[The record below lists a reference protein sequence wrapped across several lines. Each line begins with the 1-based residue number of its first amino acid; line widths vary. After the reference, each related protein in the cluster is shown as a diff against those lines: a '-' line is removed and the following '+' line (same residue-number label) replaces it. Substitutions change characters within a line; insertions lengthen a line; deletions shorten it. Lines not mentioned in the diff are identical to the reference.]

1 MRILQ
6 IITIVLIG
14 INLVMASMLF
24 RTAQLPG
31 QDAAGRGM
39 AQGFAGMTIAA
50 VIAAALLLALSYYLQ
65 ATWPVAIAA
74 IVVILPLVVTV
85 LPVLL

>member
-1 MRILQ
+1 MRALQ
-6 IITIVLIG
+6 IITLILLVLNG
-14 INLVMASMLF
+14 LSAAMLF
-24 RTAQLPG
+24 RTVHLPG

-50 VIAAALLLALSYYLQ
+50 IVVAAILLALSQWLQ
-65 ATWPVAIAA
+65 SGWPAALAVIVAL
-74 IVVILPLVVTV
+74 VPLVITV

>member
-1 MRILQ
+1 MRVLQ
-6 IITIVLIG
+6 VITLLLIG
-14 INLVMASMLF
+14 VNLIAASMLF

-39 AQGFAGMTIAA
+39 AQGFAGMTVAAIVAAA
-50 VIAAALLLALSYYLQ
+50 VLLALSQWLQ
-65 ATWPVAIAA
+65 SSWPAALALIVAF
-74 IVVILPLVVTV
+74 LPLVVTV

>member
-1 MRILQ
+1 VRLLQ
-6 IITIVLIG
+6 VITVLLIG
-14 INLVMASMLF
+14 LNLVAAAMLV

-50 VIAAALLLALSYYLQ
+50 IVAAAVLLALSHWLQ
-65 ATWPVAIAA
+65 ATWPAVVAL
-74 IVVILPLVVTV
+74 IVALLPLVFTL

>member
-6 IITIVLIG
+6 IITIALIG
-14 INLVMASMLF
+14 INLVTASMLF

-39 AQGFAGMTIAA
+39 AQAFAGMTIAA
-50 VIAAALLLALSYYLQ
+50 VIVAALLLALSYYFQ
-65 ATWPVAIAA
+65 SIWPAAFAA
-74 IVVILPLVVTV
+74 IVVFLPLVVTV